1 MNTKKMLAILAAL
14 SMLGTTGLTV
24 GAEDTAATEPAVET
38 VVTTEAEAETA
49 VSEIAET
56 RTETTAVDEA
66 KMEVNETTITEETAI
81 TTTIVQSEEPTSTT
95 TAVKSDADGVETTVA
110 VTGTESASVTT
121 TTTYS
126 AEETS
131 KIMEELQKQ
140 IDNLIDEI
148 QSGSNPDLI
157 PDEENVEMLPDYSSD
172 NILQLE
178 DGTWIGTY
186 HTYYVDEEGYTY
198 QVVYYVKTDGTKDIF
213 YVTYYDDFDHND
225 ALVCSD
231 NPFYDEFYV
240 QFTTFYKTLENTS
253 DYYVLYCATDAGVNP
268 TMYVVVEMTDGK
280 LAFYAISQDGIQ
292 QVDKIPT
299 FEFDDDSKKPNDSAR
314 PTAAVQKST
323 DSTPKTGDAT
333 TVPAVAVGLTLT
345 AAGVVAFLNRKY
357 K

>member
-56 RTETTAVDEA
+56 RTETTAMDEA
-66 KMEVNETTITEETAI
+66 KMEVNETTVTEETAI

-148 QSGSNPDLI
+148 QSGSNPDLL

-186 HTYYVDEEGYTY
+186 HAYYVDEEGYTY

-268 TMYVVVEMTDGK
+268 TMYVVVEMTDGN
-280 LAFYAISQDGIQ
+280 LVFYAISQDGIQ

-299 FEFDDDSKKPNDSAR
+299 FEFDDDSKKPNDSAH

-323 DSTPKTGDAT
+323 SSTPKTGDTAT
-333 TVPAVAVGLTLT
+333 APAVAIGLTLT